1 MKNGKRRNQIM
12 TELTDAEINNLTQQQ
27 FKRIDVILET
37 VLIKSTSY
45 TKLKDELVN
54 RIGKKGI
61 GLWNIKLT
69 IKTLLMEATSFGEL
83 KKSTLDL
90 LYRLRELYVESK

>member
-45 TKLKDELVN
+45 KAV
-54 RIGKKGI
+54 
-61 GLWNIKLT
+61 
-69 IKTLLMEATSFGEL
+69 
-83 KKSTLDL
+83 
-90 LYRLRELYVESK
+90 YRLSFKPCTFFIKKNIPFCK